1 MSRSAARSPVPG
13 SRWRNCN
20 TMTAPLKLSTRESRA
35 EPDQRDRGS
44 DNAGADGHGG
54 LEQVVTDGRPG
65 AQWRAPPE
73 SRPVLGFQRGGS
85 AVEGTGRLAR
95 AGLL

>member
-1 MSRSAARSPVPG
+1 
-13 SRWRNCN
+13 
-20 TMTAPLKLSTRESRA
+20 MTAPLKLSTRESRA
-35 EPDQRDRGS
+35 EPDERDRGGG
-44 DNAGADGHGG
+44 DDAGTNGHGR
-54 LEQVVTDGRPG
+54 LDQVVTDGRPG